1 MAATSLHILMV
12 EVANALTP
20 PIMAR
25 KTNARMRPYSTAVAA
40 FSSLMMPKKR
50 RIDLSLFLR
59 DADVA
64 PMDQEIAVRELRESY
79 QKVLG

>member
-1 MAATSLHILMV
+1 MAATSLHKLMV
-12 EVANALTP
+12 VVANALTP

-25 KTNARMRPYSTAVAA
+25 KINARMRPYSTAVAA
-40 FSSLMMPKKR
+40 FSSLMMPEKR